1 MKKIKW
7 LGRSLDRERE
17 REEMYTK
24 RNTQNSRG
32 NDNKKDSYYTSLAV
46 SLFIRYRNS
55 FILVNLPINLSSMLD
70 IILSVVFFFLR

>member
-32 NDNKKDSYYTSLAV
+32 TI
-46 SLFIRYRNS
+46 IRKT
-55 FILVNLPINLSSMLD
+55 V
-70 IILSVVFFFLR
+70 IIHR